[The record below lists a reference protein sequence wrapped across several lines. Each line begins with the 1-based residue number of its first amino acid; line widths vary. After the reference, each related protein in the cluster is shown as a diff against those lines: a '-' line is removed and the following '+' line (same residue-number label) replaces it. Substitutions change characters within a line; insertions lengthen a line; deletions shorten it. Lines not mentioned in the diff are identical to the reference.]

1 MNQRWLPLLAQ
12 QIPPFDMTDVMSAR
26 DFSNGAARTNRQ
38 NMPEIAHQVYLNT
51 SEKESAI
58 GDYVGIPNNS
68 IKVTE
73 EVRLYMI
80 TVIVEVHRLK
90 SYKEETLYLACGIAD
105 RYLALLT
112 ILGQPSP
119 CLIRLA
125 FVCTLMA
132 AKLDEPI

>member
-1 MNQRWLPLLAQ
+1 MTSEMLQRWLNKVQPA
-12 QIPPFDMTDVMSAR
+12 IPHFDFEDLT
-26 DFSNGAARTNRQ
+26 AARAPLHLKFNRQ
-38 NMPEIAHQVYLNT
+38 NMPEIAQDVYQTTLG
-51 SEKESAI
+51 KEIAI
-58 GDYVGIPNNS
+58 GNYVGMPNNS
-68 IKVTE
+68 VKVTE

-90 SYKEETLYLACGIAD
+90 NYKEETLYLACSLAD

-112 ILGQPSP
+112 VLEQPSP

-132 AKLDEPI
+132 AKL